1 VLERSEYTPHST
13 PLIPRKLRTVL
24 LGEPPRTAYDLNFSL
39 FGIPV
44 RVHPM
49 FWLFSVI
56 LGLRASDGDPTL
68 ILIWV
73 SAVFISILVHEFGHA
88 FAIRYYGSRPW
99 VVLYAMGG
107 LAGREQDFGS
117 FSSSSR
123 ARDDTWSQVL
133 ISAAGPAAGFAL
145 AALVC
150 LTVNGMGARVGFT
163 FGGTGLVSW
172 QFDGIEQ
179 FHTLVLVDDLMF
191 INIFWGLLNLL
202 PVYPLDGGQISRELM
217 LRYSDDGIRRSLWL
231 SVFTGAGLA
240 AYGFLQMN
248 SLFMAL
254 MFGMLAYSSYQT
266 LQGYT
271 GGGFGRRPW

>member
-1 VLERSEYTPHST
+1 MRPFYAFTLAQV
-13 PLIPRKLRTVL
+13 
-24 LGEPPRTAYDLNFSL
+24 
-39 FGIPV
+39 PV
-44 RVHPM
+44 YISPW
-49 FWLFSVI
+49 F
-56 LGLRASDGDPTL
+56 L
-68 ILIWV
+68 ILIWFFGRHF
-73 SAVFISILVHEFGHA
+73 SFSQMAVLGVCITLSLLVHEFGHA

-145 AALVC
+145 AALIC

-172 QFDGIEQ
+172 QFDDIEQ

-231 SVFTGAGLA
+231 SARNHQKWPSA
-240 AYGFLQMN
+240 
-248 SLFMAL
+248 SP
-254 MFGMLAYSSYQT
+254 
-266 LQGYT
+266 
-271 GGGFGRRPW
+271 R